1 MASSSGK
8 ATQPSGSCNGT
19 AADFSNVEQELYDYQ
34 MHTKM
39 CKKIAQLTKVIYSL
53 NTKNEEHEAAL
64 QSLRESHQEELR
76 RATEEAQQRSRGEGE
91 EAGEV
96 EAELRKRLQAAED
109 SLEQQL
115 RLKAELQADFE
126 AYRQQVDERALR
138 AEREHSERV
147 LAVSEEALDTR
158 RDLESRL
165 QGLDRLTEQLGQEK
179 ERAAAELERAREES
193 RGLRE
198 ECEELRRSAAGERG
212 RLEEACQDQ
221 SHALRAELEA
231 LREKKASL
239 EEAFE
244 RTLRELKEAHGEE
257 QEALRRS
264 LQQSLADS
272 LAQWKQR
279 ELEQQQSQ
287 QAALQERLARTE
299 AELEAGVQRLN
310 ETKRHC
316 LKAQERIQD
325 LEVQL
330 EEGRRRVAG
339 AEAEA
344 RKAEEELA
352 VAKERLLLQ
361 ENELLTTSEELLSQC
376 SSQSKASAEV
386 DELRAQVCHLQ
397 KQVKDLEQQT
407 SGKTSDH
414 AREVKQHVEALSAQ
428 RQELQRAHAEELR
441 RIRRQTEE
449 ERGRLKEHLRKR
461 LEEVMKKHAGELR
474 SAQAAVDAE
483 RKKAQRDLQTQ
494 ADELKRRSEEE
505 RRELEEEREE
515 LQRRLQESVSE
526 ISRLESAIQ
535 QGQAAQGGAT
545 PGARL
550 PCSTRPDAVREELE
564 LRAAGQAQVRLPPSV
579 SPAPAAVQRLRP
591 SPAPLTGTEKL
602 LLSAHMA
609 LSLNP
614 GERRASKDQSDSAAG
629 AFSLK
634 DLLKW
639 YSTPRIRFH
648 SFFQE
653 DLELLKEKHQE
664 EISAMKREKQTLED
678 RILEQAQKNLDEKKR
693 SESESEFVRQ
703 ELTQQHL
710 SALSRLRRDKDAEIK
725 EMKESFQRKIDA
737 LQSQLKQEEK
747 RIDSGTDVR
756 HKGEFHTS
764 VERESLEQEIEKT
777 MKLNHSLRAQLQST
791 IQEKEQLMQHQD
803 FKEMEERLWL
813 QYEEALREEW
823 HSHQQAL
830 RALEERA
837 QEEVQAERHRQ
848 QAQQKLLL
856 DRQKAEL
863 TQQHADW
870 CRQMT
875 QRHMQQIEDLQA
887 ELRTHTELVA
897 LQQDFKQ
904 QNQAQA
910 FERQLEESRVEVAGL
925 RRENSEL
932 KEQLATLRSQVES
945 KTQELYR
952 LQDPEQHQSTSVPS
966 LRCWD
971 EGVMNRQHMEV
982 ENLKREHRKEIQTI
996 VSDFSSAQ
1004 TRLQARIV
1012 ALETELREKEEQS
1025 KRRESRIE
1033 DLQVIGMLQDKLSE
1047 RDQVIKRLVEERH
1060 HLHQHPLVTS
1070 DSTTLKA
1077 YENRP
1082 QPGSLTPTMRK
1093 KRIDDMPP
1101 RVTSVPNL
1109 SSFEKSFLG
1118 PETAAGVRSPQAV
1131 KSPSFEHGRTTPRTG
1146 TPTTPVPEPRQAVR
1160 YSQASPSEDLHQSLN
1175 CYSQPARTPIE
1186 QRVLEPG
1193 TEAQDPQRQEWFT
1206 KYFSF

>member
-8 ATQPSGSCNGT
+8 ATQPSGACNGT
-19 AADFSNVEQELYDYQ
+19 AADFSNIEQELYDYQ

-76 RATEEAQQRSRGEGE
+76 RVTEEAQQRSRGEGE
-91 EAGEV
+91 EGGEV

-126 AYRQQVDERALR
+126 AYRQQVEERALR

-147 LAVSEEALDTR
+147 LAVSEEALDAR
-158 RDLESRL
+158 RDLEGRL
-165 QGLDRLTEQLGQEK
+165 QGLDRLTEQLEQEK
-179 ERAAAELERAREES
+179 ERAVAELERAREET

-198 ECEELRRSAAGERG
+198 ECEELRRSAADERG
-212 RLEEACQDQ
+212 RLEEACQDR

-231 LREKKASL
+231 LRQEKAGL

-244 RTLRELKEAHGEE
+244 RRLSELKEAHREE
-257 QEALRRS
+257 QEALRRT

-287 QAALQERLARTE
+287 QAALRERLARTE
-299 AELEAGVQRLN
+299 AELEAGAQRLN

-325 LEVQL
+325 LEGQL
-330 EEGRRRVAG
+330 EEARRRVAG

-344 RKAEEELA
+344 MKAEEELA

-386 DELRAQVCHLQ
+386 DELQAQVCHLQ
-397 KQVKDLEQQT
+397 KQVKELEQQT
-407 SGKTSDH
+407 SGRTSDH

-441 RIRRQTEE
+441 RVRRQTEE

-461 LEEVMKKHAGELR
+461 LEEVMKKQAGELR

-483 RKKAQRDLQTQ
+483 RKAAQRDLQMQ

-505 RRELEEEREE
+505 RRELEKEREE

-535 QGQAAQGGAT
+535 QGQAAQGGVT
-545 PGARL
+545 PGAR
-550 PCSTRPDAVREELE
+550 PRPDAVREELE
-564 LRAAGQAQVRLPPSV
+564 LRAASQA
-579 SPAPAAVQRLRP
+579 
-591 SPAPLTGTEKL
+591 
-602 LLSAHMA
+602 
-609 LSLNP
+609 
-614 GERRASKDQSDSAAG
+614 
-629 AFSLK
+629 
-634 DLLKW
+634 
-639 YSTPRIRFH
+639 
-648 SFFQE
+648 QE
-653 DLELLKEKHQE
+653 DLEQLKEKHQA
-664 EISAMKREKQTLED
+664 EISAMKREKQTLEE

-693 SESESEFVRQ
+693 LESESEFVHQ

-764 VERESLEQEIEKT
+764 AERESLEQEIEKT

-803 FKEMEERLWL
+803 FKEVEERLWL

-823 HSHQQAL
+823 HGHQQAL
-830 RALEERA
+830 HSLEERA
-837 QEEVQAERHRQ
+837 QEELQAERHRQ

-910 FERQLEESRVEVAGL
+910 FERQLEESRMEVAGL

-932 KEQLATLRSQVES
+932 KEQLAALRSQVES

-952 LQDPEQHQSTSVPS
+952 LQDSEQHQSASVPS

-971 EGVMNRQHMEV
+971 EGVMNRQHVEV

-1093 KRIDDMPP
+1093 KRMDDMPP

-1109 SSFEKSFLG
+1109 SSFERSFLG
-1118 PETAAGVRSPQAV
+1118 PEAAAGVRSPQAV
-1131 KSPSFEHGRTTPRTG
+1131 KSPSFEYGRTTPRTG
-1146 TPTTPVPEPRQAVR
+1146 TPTTPVPEPRQGAR
-1160 YSQASPSEDLHQSLN
+1160 YSQASPSEDLHQSPS
-1175 CYSQPARTPIE
+1175 CYSQPARTPLE